1 MSVTMGRMMADGLLQ
16 PFGNRRFWERNL
28 GIRGCRERILPSVG
42 NIPVAIP
49 AGLPFAGLRHHVIYL
64 PGLHQ
69 RCRELRMAAD
79 AVVHD
84 DLRAGILGG
93 GNLRLAEG
101 DECRCMLHSVHPL
114 ESIFPDDILMGDMA
128 VIARD
133 SLPTAMGRVIPS
145 GIIGLH
151 DVAVDTGRR
160 IVPNQIGMETHQIK
174 EKAAATDKNAR
185 KDQQEYLLPKFIF
198 RE

>member
-1 MSVTMGRMMADGLLQ
+1 MSVTVGRMMADGFLQ
-16 PFGNRRFWERNL
+16 PLRYRRIREGDL
-28 GIRGCRERILPSVG
+28 GIDRGRETVLSTVRNVPMTV
-42 NIPVAIP
+42 P
-49 AGLPFAGLRHHVIYL
+49 ACFSLAVLRHLEVHFAQLY
-64 PGLHQ
+64 HF
-69 RCRELRMAAD
+69 RREFRMAAD
-79 AVVHD
+79 AIVHD

-101 DECRCMLHSVHPL
+101 DECRRMLHSVHPL

-133 SLPTAMGRVIPS
+133 RLPTAMGRVIPS

-160 IVPNQIGMETHQIK
+160 IVPDQIGMETHQIK
-174 EKAAATDKNAR
+174 EKAAAADKNAR
-185 KDQQEYLLPKFIF
+185 KDQQEDLLPKFKF